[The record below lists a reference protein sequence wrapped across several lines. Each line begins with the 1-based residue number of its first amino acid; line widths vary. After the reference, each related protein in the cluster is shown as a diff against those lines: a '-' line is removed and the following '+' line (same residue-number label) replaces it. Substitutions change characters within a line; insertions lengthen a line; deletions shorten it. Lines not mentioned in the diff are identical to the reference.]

1 MGIQTLTGF
10 SLRYS
15 RENKPNNRLLTIRE
29 NNMKLATFKQSALTH
44 SVAALGALMISG
56 SALATGGGGSGD
68 PTSEYASSGSYST
81 TSSREGLSCT
91 VYRPDDV
98 PEGAPLILWGNGT
111 GGSPSTYGDGLEH
124 WASYG
129 FVVAA
134 ANTSNAGSGEEML
147 DCIDA
152 VRDSSYGSNV
162 DFSEIGASGHSQGGG
177 GTIMAA
183 RDSRITAT
191 APVQPYILGL
201 GHDSSS
207 QDEQTAPMLLLSG
220 SSDSL
225 AGPTLNQRPV
235 FNRVDVPVFW
245 GILDGAGHFE
255 PTGDF
260 GDFRGITTAWWLF
273 QLQGD
278 EDAAE
283 LFTGE
288 CTACDLSGWDIE
300 TKDL

>member
-1 MGIQTLTGF
+1 
-10 SLRYS
+10 
-15 RENKPNNRLLTIRE
+15 
-29 NNMKLATFKQSALTH
+29 MKLASRKQSILSK
-44 SVAALGALMISG
+44 SVAAAGALLISS
-56 SALATGGGGSGD
+56 SALATGGGGIGGD
-68 PTSEYASSGSYST
+68 PTDEYAAAGSYETTSGSA
-81 TSSREGLSCT
+81 GQNCT
-91 VYRPDDV
+91 VYRPSDV

-134 ANTSNAGSGEEML
+134 ANTTNAGSGEEML

-152 VRDSSYGSNV
+152 VRGSSYGNNV
-162 DFSEIGASGHSQGGG
+162 DFSEIGAAGHSQGGG
-177 GTIMAA
+177 GTLMAA

-191 APVQPYILGL
+191 VPFQPYILGL
-201 GHDSSS
+201 GHDASS

-220 SSDSL
+220 SSDNL
-225 AGPTLNQRPV
+225 AGPAMNQRPV

-245 GILDGAGHFE
+245 ATLDGAGHFE

-260 GDFRGITTAWWLF
+260 GDFRGISTAWWLF

-278 EDAAE
+278 EEAAE
-283 LFTGE
+283 LFTGD
-288 CTACDLSGWDIE
+288 CTACELRDWDVQR
-300 TKDL
+300 KGL

>member
-1 MGIQTLTGF
+1 MTLAI
-10 SLRYS
+10 
-15 RENKPNNRLLTIRE
+15 P
-29 NNMKLATFKQSALTH
+29 KQSVLTR
-44 SVAALGALMISG
+44 SVAAAGALLISG
-56 SALATGGGGSGD
+56 SAFALGGGGIGGGD
-68 PTSEYASSGSYST
+68 PTDQYASSGSYAT
-81 TSSREGLSCT
+81 TSDRAGLSCT
-91 VYRPDDV
+91 VYRPSNV

-152 VRDSSYGSNV
+152 VRGTSYGSNV
-162 DFSEIGASGHSQGGG
+162 DFSKVGASGHSQGGG
-177 GTIMAA
+177 GTLMAA

-201 GHDSSS
+201 GHDSDS

-220 SSDSL
+220 SSDNL

-245 GILDGAGHFE
+245 ATLDGAGHFE
-255 PTGDF
+255 PTGDL
-260 GDFRGITTAWWLF
+260 GDFRGMSTAWWLY

-278 EDAAE
+278 EAAAE
-283 LFTGE
+283 LFTGP
-288 CTACDLSGWDIE
+288 CSACDISGWDIE
-300 TKDL
+300 RNGL